1 MPSALKL
8 VGEPPPAPATPA
20 AFVEAMRALA
30 SGVVLVTCW
39 VGERPWGM
47 TVTAFAS
54 VSADPPTLL
63 VSLGSDSTSARA
75 IRASRGFGVS
85 ILAAEQLAVARFGAA
100 PGAAKFLERLAVPGG
115 PDGGSPAVASA
126 LAHLDCTL
134 AQAVPAADHTVF
146 IGRVR
151 GVRPGRP
158 GEPLLYARRG
168 YRTLAGPDQ
177 ARHPRTE
184 RILP

>member
-20 AFVEAMRALA
+20 AFTDAMSALA

-63 VSLGSDSTSARA
+63 VSLGSGSTSARA
-75 IRASRGFGVS
+75 IRARRAFGVR
-85 ILAAEQLAVARFGAA
+85 ILAAAPPAVARFRPA
-100 PGAAKFLERLAVPGG
+100 PRA
-115 PDGGSPAVASA
+115 
-126 LAHLDCTL
+126 
-134 AQAVPAADHTVF
+134 
-146 IGRVR
+146 
-151 GVRPGRP
+151 
-158 GEPLLYARRG
+158 
-168 YRTLAGPDQ
+168 
-177 ARHPRTE
+177 
-184 RILP
+184 